1 MRIFVIPIYT
11 KNKRPANRNLCK
23 KIWLEPLYLLQKKIN
38 MSKATEPFIE
48 YITTN
53 TDGNYVFFPTS
64 GSEFTLVPGEETT
77 NVINDLISK
86 ETIKPE
92 SVTKL
97 QELNII

>member
-1 MRIFVIPIYT
+1 
-11 KNKRPANRNLCK
+11 
-23 KIWLEPLYLLQKKIN
+23 

-64 GSEFTLVPGEETT
+64 GSEFTLTPGERTIEI
-77 NVINDLISK
+77 INDLISK
-86 ETIKPE
+86 EAIKPE

>member
-1 MRIFVIPIYT
+1 
-11 KNKRPANRNLCK
+11 
-23 KIWLEPLYLLQKKIN
+23 

-64 GSEFTLVPGEETT
+64 GSEFTLTPSEQTT
-77 NVINDLISK
+77 EIINDLIDK
-86 ETIKPE
+86 ECIKSE